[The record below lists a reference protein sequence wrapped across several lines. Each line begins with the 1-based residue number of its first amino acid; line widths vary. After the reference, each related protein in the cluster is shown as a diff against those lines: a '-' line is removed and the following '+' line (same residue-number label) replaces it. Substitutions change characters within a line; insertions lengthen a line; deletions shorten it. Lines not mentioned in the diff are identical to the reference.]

1 MKKWIQPI
9 GMVDPPYGSGK
20 ISRRL
25 IVQKPKRVKAK
36 QINYNRKNAITKE
49 EWDSRFPNRKVQTAM
64 EHWKSKG
71 TPFLNHRIRKQSRIT
86 YQSIKALQRVVK
98 KHGHDKVLDAMDL
111 AYDVFNSS
119 WFIFGKYFN
128 SKHKISCVDFIKYRA
143 ASKDHLPQKLRN
155 SGVNSWLDEF
165 LKGEKYIEDNYSTMN
180 KDNNPDITATIADLW
195 RSNKQTDRLTTRE
208 DNNCITCAA
217 RLVAFAEANNFEIR
231 DVISIV
237 DKILSNFWGDAK
249 PLKHSGYLVNDIFW
263 HETVPD
269 AYIKFGIVER
279 RRQIEIV

>member
-9 GMVDPPYGSGK
+9 GMENPPYGSGK

-25 IVQKPKRVKAK
+25 LIQKAKRVKAK
-36 QINYNRKNAITKE
+36 QINYNRKGNIPKE
-49 EWDSRFPNRKVQTAM
+49 EWDSRFPNRKVKQAM

-71 TPFLNHRIRKQSRIT
+71 TPFLNHRVSKQSRIT
-86 YQSIKALQRVVK
+86 YQSIKALQRAIK
-98 KHGHDKVLDAMDL
+98 NHGLEKVLDAMDL
-111 AYDVFNSS
+111 AHETFNSG
-119 WFIFGKYFN
+119 WFMFSKYFN
-128 SKHKISCVDFIKYRA
+128 SKHKIACVDFIKYRTK
-143 ASKDHLPQKLRN
+143 SIDHLPQKIKK

-165 LKGEKYIEDNYSTMN
+165 LKGEKYIETTYSTMR
-180 KDNNPDITATIADLW
+180 KDKHPDITPVLADLW
-195 RSNKQTDRLTTRE
+195 RSYKQTDRLTTRE
-208 DNNCITCAA
+208 ENNCIACAV

-237 DKILSNFWGDAK
+237 DKILSNFWGDTK
-249 PLKHSGYLVNDIFW
+249 ELKHSGYLVNDIFW

-269 AYIKFGIVER
+269 AYIKFGIIER